1 MKVASISPGPM
12 LLFEAVKAV
21 KAVLPSAES
30 QGIARQA
37 RVGTGTRIHF
47 PLLLSANLPF
57 CLSSLLSFA
66 SHHPFL
72 PLLSL
77 LSLVTHLLQPP
88 EHCWPLCATFLGRES
103 LEMVGGAGG
112 REDYSSPTET
122 RAPVPWEEGLAFGAK
137 CCGEGVG
144 GRWQRCPVWGRG
156 WHAPLDEHPYRSHH
170 ERPLAPRALAIHW
183 HTQLAAPLFSVSQQ
197 HLVSLLSG
205 SPRSRTVP
213 GKLTKFSH
221 PNRG

>member
-1 MKVASISPGPM
+1 MRLLKQLKQFFPLLKARASPGRHGWA
-12 LLFEAVKAV
+12 L
-21 KAVLPSAES
+21 
-30 QGIARQA
+30 
-37 RVGTGTRIHF
+37 GTRIHF

-57 CLSSLLSFA
+57 CLSSLLSICL
-66 SHHPFL
+66 SPS
-72 PLLSL
+72 LSL
-77 LSLVTHLLQPP
+77 SPLPPVLVTHLLQPP

-103 LEMVGGAGG
+103 LDMVGGAGG

-137 CCGEGVG
+137 CCREGVR
-144 GRWQRCPVWGRG
+144 GRWQRCLVWGRG

-170 ERPLAPRALAIHW
+170 ERPLAPRALAVHW

-205 SPRSRTVP
+205 SPRSRALP
-213 GKLTKFSH
+213 GRLTKFSH